1 MRRSFNNYT
10 TFSVNN
16 YTTFSIKSRPGG
28 LAYQGERPRD
38 ETLIVGH
45 FLQSAPTFF
54 VISAFKPIDVILAQ
68 KAPKNS
74 EKNDAEPEIENQ
86 NR

>member
-28 LAYQGERPRD
+28 FAYQGERPRD

-45 FLQSAPTFF
+45 FFQNAPTFF
-54 VISAFKPIDVILAQ
+54 VIPAFNTYRRDFGAKG
-68 KAPKNS
+68 PK
-74 EKNDAEPEIENQ
+74 K
-86 NR
+86 